1 MKQNRKKTTKQ
12 GRSIF
17 QTILS
22 TILLTLCAEVLL
34 LAGAFYFSKISA
46 QLDQNAVDVLQN
58 QVENRKSYLE
68 NTMLSAQ
75 NLTALAERINTTAL
89 ELEEAGEIRIE
100 TLENSSED
108 VLPLMQAIGEDL
120 IETLR
125 NRPVNGIFV
134 VFNTSDLNERA
145 DGDVLP
151 CVYIRDLDP
160 TSLSSDRNADL
171 QFEYC
176 PSQLVQ
182 DLRITTDRNWN
193 SAIPYTEQDTKQLI
207 FPAFQ
212 SAWSD
217 SASLSAADYGHWT
230 TSMFTLPGDNHAA
243 IAYSIPLILPDGRVY
258 GVLGVEMLESYL
270 QTLLP
275 SGELQNADVGGY
287 MLACAQKSTDR
298 YDTSPVHEIVT
309 ISGKKTSGATGRS
322 LKLAS
327 SKYGGYRFQSEG
339 TWYYGAAEKLSLY
352 NRNAPFSD
360 KQWLLM
366 GMVSEQ
372 RLFAFSNHVVR
383 LLMLCVLL
391 TTLAGL
397 ASSILAARRL
407 ARPVSRLSKKLLSPA
422 QTNRRS
428 IPAMPSTGI
437 RELDQ
442 FSAAITQLSR
452 DVLDRSTKFLRIMEM
467 ASVELGGYE
476 LCSNPDSVYVTDN
489 FFTLLGMP
497 EEDPKTL
504 TAEHFRALLKR
515 LENEYPHKPG
525 SNGAEVYRMTLPNG
539 AERYLHIETTWE
551 ANAQV
556 GLVEDVTAAT
566 MERLRIEHE
575 RDYDPL
581 TGLYSRRAFQR
592 ECEAL
597 FAAPEKLGCAALIM
611 MDLDDLKRTNDTFGH
626 DWGDEYIRQTGQCF
640 AKYAPKGSLC
650 ARISG
655 DEFNMLLYG
664 YSSQDEIRQIIVDIK
679 RAVRETVIQLPSGR
693 DLHISISGGLA
704 WYPMDT
710 TDLST
715 LKKYADFAMYQVK
728 HTEKG
733 QLGEFDLAVYSQ
745 DLYVTQS
752 RNEFRRLISEELV
765 RYHFQPLVSAYTGE
779 VEAYEALM
787 RVDLPTLHTPT
798 AVMKLAREENCL
810 HEIERITMFKAS
822 EAFLALGEKGII
834 QPNQLMFVNSIANQC
849 LTEEE
854 AAEFEERY
862 SALMPRTVIEIVE
875 EEDMDMAALE
885 RKKRFNNGSGVF
897 ALDDYGSGYNSE
909 KCLLLLAP
917 RYIKVDL
924 SIIRDIDTDVDKQ
937 QLVLNLV
944 DYAHKRDMKIVAEGL
959 ENAAELKKVLELGV
973 DLLQGFYLAR
983 PMAEP
988 APVNP
993 AALSVIAAFHNGRK
1007 NSDKQQN

>member
-1 MKQNRKKTTKQ
+1 MKQDRRKTTKQ

-22 TILLTLCAEVLL
+22 TILLTLCAEILL
-34 LAGAFYFSKISA
+34 LAGAFYFSQISV
-46 QLDQNAVDVLQN
+46 QLDQNAVDMLQK

-75 NLTALAERINTTAL
+75 NLTALAERINTAAL
-89 ELEEAGEIRIE
+89 ELAAAGEIRIE

-108 VLPLMQAIGEDL
+108 ALPLMQAIGKDL

-125 NRPVNGIFV
+125 SRPVNGIFV

-182 DLRITTDRNWN
+182 GLRITTDHNWN
-193 SAIPYTEQDTKQLI
+193 SAIPYTKQDTKQLI

-230 TSMFTLPGDNHAA
+230 TSLFTLPGDDHAA

-287 MLACAQKSTDR
+287 MLACAQKGTDR
-298 YDTSPVHEIVT
+298 YDTSSVHEIVT

-322 LKLAS
+322 LKLTS
-327 SKYGGYRFQSEG
+327 SKYGGYRFQNEG
-339 TWYYGAAEKLSLY
+339 TWYYGAAEELSLY
-352 NRNAPFSD
+352 NRDAPFSD
-360 KQWLLM
+360 KQWLLV

-383 LLMLCVLL
+383 LLMLCLLL
-391 TTLAGL
+391 TALAGV

-407 ARPVSRLSKKLLSPA
+407 APT

-428 IPAMPSTGI
+428 IPALPSMGI

-442 FSAAITQLSR
+442 FSAAITQLSQ

-489 FFTLLGMP
+489 FFTLLDMP

-515 LENEYPHKPG
+515 LEDEYPHKPG
-525 SNGAEVYRMTLPNG
+525 VNGVEVYRVTRPNG
-539 AERYLHIETTWE
+539 TERYLHIETTRE

-556 GLVEDVTAAT
+556 GVVEDVTAAT

-575 RDYDPL
+575 RDYHPL

-597 FAAPEKLGCAALIM
+597 FAAPEKLGCAALLM

-655 DEFNMLLYG
+655 DEFNLLIYG
-664 YSSQDEIRQIIVDIK
+664 YSSQDEIRQIIGDIK
-679 RAVRETVIQLPSGR
+679 RAVRATVIQLPSGR

-704 WYPMDT
+704 WYPVDA

-733 QLGEFDLAVYSQ
+733 QLGEFDLAVYNQ

-765 RYHFQPLVSAYTGE
+765 RYHFQPIVSAETGE

-822 EAFLALGEKGII
+822 EAFLAMKEKGMVR
-834 QPNQLMFVNSIANQC
+834 PNQLMFVNSIANQC

-862 SALMPRTVIEIVE
+862 SVLLPCIVIEIVE

-885 RKKRFNNGSGVF
+885 RKKRCNNGSGVF

-917 RYIKVDL
+917 KYIKVDL

-944 DYAHKRDMKIVAEGL
+944 DYAHQRDMKIVAEGL

-1007 NSDKQQN
+1007 NRDKQQN